1 MIGVIANP
9 DEHHIVRE
17 FFELFKTPWEFCR
30 SGQQY
35 DVLLCAGPGN
45 ACGATAKLVVI
56 YAGEKT
62 PSDDEARMEINAQ
75 RPNAILS
82 YGGSRFP
89 IYGRSL
95 TFRADGI
102 GLSTDED
109 PQQSAAYVVH
119 ASGSVL
125 VRVGYDLFREVRALL
140 TAGQPPSNA
149 STATLEMHIAL
160 LRDLIIRCALP
171 LVEIPPV
178 PDGYRFIV
186 CLTHDIDHPSIRRH
200 KWDRTM
206 FGFLYRAGIG
216 SLINV
221 CRGRAPVRN
230 LLINWAA
237 AVMLPLIY
245 LGLAKDFWDEFDR
258 YLEIER
264 SVGSTFFVI
273 PFKDYPGRTSRGPAS
288 GLRAAHYEA
297 RDIASQMRRL
307 MSGGCEIG
315 VHGIDAWLDSSK
327 GREELERVVRIT
339 GTSDIGIRMHW
350 LYLDEKSPAILEQAG
365 FTYDSTVGYNETIGY
380 RAGTAQ
386 AFRPLEAM
394 KLLELPLHVMDTA
407 LFYPFHLN
415 LSPKEARERVRS
427 IIDDALRFGGAVT
440 INWHDRSIAP
450 ERLWGEFYAELIEDL
465 KSRSAWFST
474 ASRAVS
480 WFRRRRSA
488 VFEAVSWEPG
498 V

>member
-1 MIGVIANP
+1 
-9 DEHHIVRE
+9 
-17 FFELFKTPWEFCR
+17 
-30 SGQQY
+30 
-35 DVLLCAGPGN
+35 
-45 ACGATAKLVVI
+45 
-56 YAGEKT
+56 
-62 PSDDEARMEINAQ
+62 
-75 RPNAILS
+75 
-82 YGGSRFP
+82 
-89 IYGRSL
+89 
-95 TFRADGI
+95 
-102 GLSTDED
+102 
-109 PQQSAAYVVH
+109 
-119 ASGSVL
+119 
-125 VRVGYDLFREVRALL
+125 
-140 TAGQPPSNA
+140 
-149 STATLEMHIAL
+149 
-160 LRDLIIRCALP
+160 
-171 LVEIPPV
+171 
-178 PDGYRFIV
+178 
-186 CLTHDIDHPSIRRH
+186 
-200 KWDRTM
+200 
-206 FGFLYRAGIG
+206 
-216 SLINV
+216 
-221 CRGRAPVRN
+221 
-230 LLINWAA
+230 
-237 AVMLPLIY
+237 
-245 LGLAKDFWDEFDR
+245 
-258 YLEIER
+258 
-264 SVGSTFFVI
+264 
-273 PFKDYPGRTSRGPAS
+273 
-288 GLRAAHYEA
+288 
-297 RDIASQMRRL
+297 

-315 VHGIDAWLDSSK
+315 VHVIDAWLDSSK

-350 LYLDEKSPAILEQAG
+350 HYLDEKSPAILEQAG

-498 V
+498 VVRAKVSVDADENLPGLRLRVHKARAPRQLSAIGGASNEYVDIGLNGSIDTCVPI